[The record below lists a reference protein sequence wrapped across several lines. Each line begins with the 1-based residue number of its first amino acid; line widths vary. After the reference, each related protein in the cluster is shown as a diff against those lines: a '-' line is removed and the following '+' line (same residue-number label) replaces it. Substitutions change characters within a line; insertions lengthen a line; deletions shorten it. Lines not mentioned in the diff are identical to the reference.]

1 MPRETNPRNLS
12 DYSVSILI
20 SEDRCPMCLGH
31 LDTGWE
37 CTECGYDARPWVKA
51 SRERHEAAHNNRE
64 G

>member
-1 MPRETNPRNLS
+1 MPRETNPRGLS
-12 DYSVSILI
+12 DQSVSILI

-37 CTECGYDARPWVKA
+37 CNSCGYDAKPWVKIR
-51 SRERHEAAHNNRE
+51 RERNEAAHNHRE